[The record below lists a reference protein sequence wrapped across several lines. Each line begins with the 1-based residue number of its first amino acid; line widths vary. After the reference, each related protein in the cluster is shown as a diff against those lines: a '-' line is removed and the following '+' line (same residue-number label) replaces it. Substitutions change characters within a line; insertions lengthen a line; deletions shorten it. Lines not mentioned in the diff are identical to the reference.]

1 MRFFIIRRN
10 VVFIFFLLSVCH
22 ISAQE
27 NQFKKVWQNTTWSE
41 GALYPSGPL
50 WNMVGPYD
58 FDQDG
63 MSDFV
68 ASSSWSGAFLN
79 GVYQYEATADNMV
92 ELKWWYHFA
101 ELDTANDNYSS
112 VTVGDLDDDGNPEI
126 IVLADAPAGGDALQI
141 FEWNPD
147 SSAFPVTPTI
157 TWDLGLK
164 HGVFEAGQIV
174 AANLDSDD
182 NQEVVVSVMDGPWG
196 SAGTSHLMIFE
207 LQNKSFALPSWKVEM
222 DDSLTTGWSGY
233 TIYTTDLDNDNL
245 QEIWTVAWDYYRI
258 IAYEN
263 TGNEDEYAL
272 QTAFY
277 VSLNDEFSNQGLVA
291 ANFDNDNVNELY
303 ATTSGGTVWGIAGGN
318 DISQINFNNFN
329 YMGFYDKGLR
339 QIRTGDMDGDGKSDL
354 YFAGNYDES
363 VHDWEYNGGNPLD
376 IASYSVFTI
385 FMDDTTDDVT
395 PGTDQGIFRAAK
407 LFPGDVDNDGVG
419 DIIVSSSSLAL
430 DKPTLL
436 MLEYDK
442 STALGDEKPA
452 APQSLRLNQ
461 NYPNPF
467 NPETQIAYSLP
478 QSGYVR
484 LEIFDMAGR
493 KIITLQDGMQQ
504 AGNYN
509 YQWTGV
515 DQSGRSVA
523 SGSYFYRLI
532 MDGKVLSKKMNL
544 IK

>member
-1 MRFFIIRRN
+1 MRLFLPLRK
-10 VVFIFFLLSVCH
+10 VLYVLFFLLLSQLN
-22 ISAQE
+22 AQE
-27 NQFKKVWQNTTWSE
+27 NKFKEVWQNTTWAD
-41 GALYPSGPL
+41 GAFYPSGPL

-79 GVYQYEATADNMV
+79 GAYHYEATADNTI
-92 ELKWWYHFA
+92 ELMWWYHFA
-101 ELDTANDNYSS
+101 ELDTANDNFSS
-112 VTVGDLDDDGNPEI
+112 VTVGDLDGDGNPEI
-126 IVLADAPAGGDALQI
+126 IVLADARAGGDALQV
-141 FEWNPD
+141 FEWDAD
-147 SSAFPVTPTI
+147 SAAFPTTPTV

-196 SAGTSHLMIFE
+196 AAGTSHLMIFE

-233 TIYTTDLDNDNL
+233 TIYTTDLDNDEL
-245 QEIWTVAWDYYRI
+245 QEIWTVAWDYYRV

-291 ANFDNDNVNELY
+291 ANFDNDGVNEMY
-303 ATTSGGTVWGIAGGN
+303 ATTSGGTVWGIAGGS
-318 DISQINFNNFN
+318 DISKITFSNFN

-339 QIRTGDMDGDGKSDL
+339 QIRSGDMDGDGKPDL

-376 IASYSVFTI
+376 IASFSTYTI

-395 PGTDQGIFRAAK
+395 PGTDQGIFRVAK
-407 LFPGDVDNDGVG
+407 LFPGDVDNDGLG
-419 DIIVSSSSLAL
+419 DMIVSSSSLAL

-442 STALGDEKPA
+442 STALGDDDMLR
-452 APQSLRLNQ
+452 PQSLHLNQ

-467 NPETQIAYSLP
+467 NPETQISYSMP
-478 QSGYVR
+478 QAGYVR
-484 LEIFDMAGR
+484 LEIFDMTGR

-504 AGNYN
+504 PGNYN

-523 SGSYFYRLI
+523 SGSYIYRLSL
-532 MDGKVLSKKMNL
+532 DGKVLSKKMNL
-544 IK
+544 LK